1 MDWCIRAKKKVSP
14 AIQPAAHLTC
24 QIQTSMEQANADS
37 AKKYV
42 VEFLIHGHVSVA
54 EEIADPDLCVYTGLS
69 RSGAIR
75 GREVYAELIHAFCT
89 AIPINS
95 FTIEDSYSGEEFA
108 VIRIKGVR
116 NFQYDLWGV
125 TATGQDFDFLDVHFL
140 RFTDGMIF
148 EEVASTQ
155 NQDMEKLF
163 APAVLP
169 ILRAKARGFSCNKDL

>member
-1 MDWCIRAKKKVSP
+1 
-14 AIQPAAHLTC
+14 
-24 QIQTSMEQANADS
+24 MEQANVDS

-42 VEFLIHGHVSVA
+42 VEFLIHGRVSVA

-140 RFTDGMIF
+140 RFRDGMIF